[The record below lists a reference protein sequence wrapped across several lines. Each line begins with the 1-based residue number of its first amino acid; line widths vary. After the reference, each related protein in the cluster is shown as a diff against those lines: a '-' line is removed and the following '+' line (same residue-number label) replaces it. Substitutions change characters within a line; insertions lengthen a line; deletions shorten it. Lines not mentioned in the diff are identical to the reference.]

1 MELLGNFA
9 EFGALALIAGY
20 LLIEEAR
27 QNKWLRDYLDK
38 LRDSLDNL
46 TEAIKEDKK
55 K

>member
-1 MELLGNFA
+1 MELLGKFA

-38 LRDSLDNL
+38 LRDSLDSL
-46 TEAIKEDKK
+46 TEAIKGDKRK
-55 K
+55 